1 MRLKKIEE
9 IRFSG
14 DRIESR
20 RHDISS
26 HDQIALAH
34 LIEGKRRHSA
44 TNFFSER
51 RDSFGALRGQNLF
64 LVARFVVEQNFVFNG
79 AP

>member
-20 RHDISS
+20 RHDIAS
-26 HDQIALAH
+26 HGRTALAL
-34 LIEGKRRHSA
+34 LIEGSSA
-44 TNFFSER
+44 TVRRIFSESG
-51 RDSFGALRGQNLF
+51 DILLALEGQNLF
-64 LVARFVVEQNFVFNG
+64 LVARFVVEQNFVFKD